1 MSAPDHSLPT
11 MLIDELIA
19 ITGASHVSTDRAV
32 VVGHCTDWTG
42 QLGGLA
48 LAVVR
53 PADALQVA
61 AVLSVCVR
69 HGVAVVPQGGN
80 TGLVLGGVPDVH
92 ASTPVIIISTV
103 RLNVIESVD
112 ELSGQVT
119 VGAGATLGDVQR
131 AACAVGWEYAIDL
144 GARDSATIGG
154 TVATNAGGIH
164 VIAYGMTRAQV
175 TGIQAALPL
184 PSPTL
189 IDHLGGLAKD
199 NTGYDLAGALTGS
212 EGTLAIITAVRVKLH
227 RPMGRTSLALIGT
240 DSYDTALRL
249 ISSAVRPGIRVR
261 AAELMDRFGLEI
273 TLEHLG
279 QSSPLSHEHEVVLLL
294 EIADGG
300 DASGFVADELS
311 ERDTVIAVGAANQE
325 QLWSLRERHTEAYGA
340 FCTQRGLAAPHKLD
354 VSIPLARLADCAGLL
369 SDRVS
374 AHPGVVAFG
383 MFGHAGDGN
392 LHVQVCGPAADD
404 ESVADMVLRTV
415 AECGGSVSAEHGIGR
430 LKAKWLPLS
439 RSPHEIAVMR
449 AIKAAWDPNGVMNP
463 GVLFSE

>member
-1 MSAPDHSLPT
+1 MQT
-11 MLIDELIA
+11 LIDELVA
-19 ITGASHVSTDRAV
+19 ITGDSHVTTDDQV
-32 VVGHCTDWTG
+32 VVGYCTDWTG
-42 QLGGLA
+42 HLGGLA

-53 PADALQVA
+53 PADAAEVA
-61 AVLSVCVR
+61 AVLSACVR
-69 HGVAVVPQGGN
+69 HGVAVIPQGGN
-80 TGLVLGGVPDVH
+80 TGLVLGGVPDSH
-92 ASTPVIIISTV
+92 ISTQVIIISTV
-103 RLNVIESVD
+103 RLNSIELVD
-112 ELSGQVT
+112 ELSGQMT
-119 VGAGATLGDVQR
+119 VGAGATLADVQR
-131 AACAVGWEYAIDL
+131 AARAVGWEYAIDL
-144 GARDSATIGG
+144 AARDTATMGG

-175 TGIQAALPL
+175 IGIEAALPL
-184 PSPTL
+184 PAPTL
-189 IDHLGGLAKD
+189 IEHLGGLAKD

-249 ISSAVRPGIRVR
+249 ISSAVRPGVRVR

-273 TLEHLG
+273 TLKHIG
-279 QSSPLSHEHEVVLLL
+279 QSSPLKQEHEVVVLL

-300 DASGFVADELS
+300 DASGFVTEELND
-311 ERDTVIAVGAANQE
+311 RDTVIAIEATTQE
-325 QLWSLRERHTEAYGA
+325 QLWSLRERHTEAYSA
-340 FCTQRGLAAPHKLD
+340 FCTQRGLPAPHKLD
-354 VSIPLARLADCAGLL
+354 VSIPLSRLADCARLL

-374 AHPGVVAFG
+374 VHPEVVAFG

-404 ESVADMVLRTV
+404 ESMADLILHTV

-430 LKAKWLPLS
+430 MKAKWLSLS
-439 RSPHEIAVMR
+439 RSSDEIAVMR
-449 AIKAAWDPNGVMNP
+449 AIKGAWDPSGVMNP

>member
-1 MSAPDHSLPT
+1 MKA
-11 MLIDELIA
+11 LIDELIEV
-19 ITGASHVSTDRAV
+19 TGESYVSIDPAV
-32 VVGHCTDWTG
+32 LVGYCTDWTG
-42 QLGGLA
+42 HRGGLA

-53 PADALQVA
+53 PADAREVA
-61 AVLSVCVR
+61 AVLSICVN
-69 HGVAVVPQGGN
+69 HEVAVIPQGGN
-80 TGLVLGGVPDVH
+80 TGLVLGGVPDLH
-92 ASTPVIIISTV
+92 ASTPVIIISMV
-103 RLNVIESVD
+103 RLNTIGLVD

-119 VGAGATLGDVQR
+119 AGAGATLADVQR
-131 AACAVGWEYAIDL
+131 AARAVGWEYTVDIA
-144 GARDSATIGG
+144 ARDSATIGG

-175 TGIQAALPL
+175 TGVEAALPL
-184 PSPTL
+184 TSPTL

-227 RPMGRTSLALIGT
+227 RPMDRTSLALIGT

-273 TLEHLG
+273 TLGLIG
-279 QSSPLSHEHEVVLLL
+279 QMSPLSQEHEIVLLL

-311 ERDTVIAVGAANQE
+311 GRDTVIAVEAANQE
-325 QLWSLRERHTEAYGA
+325 QLWSLRERHTEAYSA
-340 FCTQRGLAAPHKLD
+340 FCIQRGLAAPHKLD
-354 VSIPLARLADCAGLL
+354 VSIPLTRLADCAQLL
-369 SDRVS
+369 NDRVR
-374 AHPGVVAFG
+374 ALPGVVAFG

-392 LHVQVCGPAADD
+392 LHVQVCGPAAND
-404 ESVADMVLRTV
+404 ESVAELILHTV

>member
-1 MSAPDHSLPT
+1 
-11 MLIDELIA
+11 MLVDELIEIA
-19 ITGASHVSTDRAV
+19 GGSHVSTDPAMI
-32 VVGHCTDWTG
+32 VGYCTDWTG
-42 QLGGLA
+42 HLGGLA

-53 PADALQVA
+53 PADASEVA
-61 AVLSVCVR
+61 AVLSACVR

-80 TGLVLGGVPDVH
+80 TGLVQGGVPDLDS
-92 ASTPVIIISTV
+92 ATPVIIISTV
-103 RLNVIESVD
+103 RLNTIEPVD

-119 VGAGATLGDVQR
+119 VGAGATLADVQR
-131 AACAVGWEYAIDL
+131 AARAVGWEYAIDL
-144 GARDSATIGG
+144 AARDSATIGG

-184 PSPTL
+184 PAPTL
-189 IDHLGGLAKD
+189 IDHLGGLTKD

-212 EGTLAIITAVRVKLH
+212 EGTLAVIMAVRVKLH

-273 TLEHLG
+273 TLGLIG
-279 QSSPLSHEHEVVLLL
+279 QSSPLARVHEVVLLL

-311 ERDTVIAVGAANQE
+311 ERDVVIAIEAANQE
-325 QLWSLRERHTEAYGA
+325 QLWGLRERHAEAYSA
-340 FCTQRGLAAPHKLD
+340 FCTQQGLPAPHKLD
-354 VSIPLARLADCAGLL
+354 VSIPLERLADCARSLN
-369 SDRVS
+369 DRVRV
-374 AHPGVVAFG
+374 HPGVVAFG

-392 LHVQVCGPAADD
+392 LHVQACGPATDD
-404 ESVADMVLRTV
+404 ESVTELILHIV

-430 LKAKWLPLS
+430 MKAKWLPLS

-449 AIKAAWDPNGVMNP
+449 AIKGAWDPTGVMNP

>member
-1 MSAPDHSLPT
+1 
-11 MLIDELIA
+11 MLVDELIEIA
-19 ITGASHVSTDRAV
+19 GGSHVSTEPAV
-32 VVGHCTDWTG
+32 IVGYCTDWTG
-42 QLGGLA
+42 HLGGLA

-53 PADALQVA
+53 PADASEVA
-61 AVLSVCVR
+61 AVLSACVR
-69 HGVAVVPQGGN
+69 HGVAVIPQGGN
-80 TGLVLGGVPDVH
+80 TGLVQGGVPERDTS
-92 ASTPVIIISTV
+92 APVIIISTV
-103 RLNVIESVD
+103 RLNTIEPVD

-119 VGAGATLGDVQR
+119 VGAGATLADVQR
-131 AACAVGWEYAIDL
+131 AAHAVGWEYAIDL
-144 GARDSATIGG
+144 AARDSATIGG

-184 PSPTL
+184 PAPTL
-189 IDHLGGLAKD
+189 IDHLGGLTKD
-199 NTGYDLAGALTGS
+199 NTGYDLAGALAGS
-212 EGTLAIITAVRVKLH
+212 EGTLAVITAVRVKLH

-273 TLEHLG
+273 TLGLFG
-279 QSSPLSHEHEVVLLL
+279 QSSPLAREHEVVLLL

-311 ERDTVIAVGAANQE
+311 ERDVVIAIEAANQE
-325 QLWSLRERHTEAYGA
+325 QLWGLRERHTEAYSA
-340 FCTQRGLAAPHKLD
+340 FCTQQGLPAPHKLD
-354 VSIPLARLADCAGLL
+354 VSIPLERLADCARSLN
-369 SDRVS
+369 DRVRV
-374 AHPGVVAFG
+374 HPGVVAFG

-392 LHVQVCGPAADD
+392 LHVQACGPAADD
-404 ESVADMVLRTV
+404 KSVTELILHIV

-430 LKAKWLPLS
+430 MKAKWLPLS

-449 AIKAAWDPNGVMNP
+449 AIKGAWDPTGVMNP

>member
-1 MSAPDHSLPT
+1 
-11 MLIDELIA
+11 MLVDELIE
-19 ITGASHVSTDRAV
+19 IVGGSHVSTDPTV
-32 VVGHCTDWTG
+32 IVGYCTDWTG
-42 QLGGLA
+42 HLGGLA

-53 PADALQVA
+53 PADASEVA
-61 AVLSVCVR
+61 TVLSACVR
-69 HGVAVVPQGGN
+69 HGVAVIPQGGN
-80 TGLVLGGVPDVH
+80 TGLVQGGVPDRDTS
-92 ASTPVIIISTV
+92 APVIIISTV
-103 RLNVIESVD
+103 RLNTIEPVD

-119 VGAGATLGDVQR
+119 VGAGATLADVQR
-131 AACAVGWEYAIDL
+131 AARAVGWEYAIDL
-144 GARDSATIGG
+144 AARDSATIGG

-184 PSPTL
+184 PAPTL
-189 IDHLGGLAKD
+189 IDHLGGLTKD

-273 TLEHLG
+273 TLGLIG
-279 QSSPLSHEHEVVLLL
+279 QSSPLARVHEVVLLL

-311 ERDTVIAVGAANQE
+311 ERDVVIAIEAANQE
-325 QLWSLRERHTEAYGA
+325 QLWGLRERHAEAYSA
-340 FCTQRGLAAPHKLD
+340 FCTQQGLPAPHKLD
-354 VSIPLARLADCAGLL
+354 VSIPLERLADCARSLN
-369 SDRVS
+369 DRVRV
-374 AHPGVVAFG
+374 HPGVVAFG

-392 LHVQVCGPAADD
+392 LHVQACGPATDD
-404 ESVADMVLRTV
+404 ESVTELILHIV

-430 LKAKWLPLS
+430 MKAKWLPLS

-449 AIKAAWDPNGVMNP
+449 AIKSAWDPTGVMNP

>member
-1 MSAPDHSLPT
+1 
-11 MLIDELIA
+11 
-19 ITGASHVSTDRAV
+19 
-32 VVGHCTDWTG
+32 
-42 QLGGLA
+42 
-48 LAVVR
+48 
-53 PADALQVA
+53 
-61 AVLSVCVR
+61 
-69 HGVAVVPQGGN
+69 
-80 TGLVLGGVPDVH
+80 
-92 ASTPVIIISTV
+92 VIIISTV
-103 RLNVIESVD
+103 RLNAIEPVD

-119 VGAGATLGDVQR
+119 VGAGATLADVQR
-131 AACAVGWEYAIDL
+131 AARAVGWEYAIDL
-144 GARDSATIGG
+144 AARDSATIGG

-184 PSPTL
+184 TSLTL
-189 IDHLGGLAKD
+189 IDHLGGLTKD

-273 TLEHLG
+273 TLGLIG
-279 QSSPLSHEHEVVLLL
+279 QSSPLAREHEVVLLL

-311 ERDTVIAVGAANQE
+311 ERDVVIAIEAANQE
-325 QLWSLRERHTEAYGA
+325 QLWGLRERHTEAYSA
-340 FCTQRGLAAPHKLD
+340 FCTQQGLPAPHKLD
-354 VSIPLARLADCAGLL
+354 VSIPLERLADCARSLN
-369 SDRVS
+369 DRVHV
-374 AHPGVVAFG
+374 HPGVVAFG

-392 LHVQVCGPAADD
+392 LHVQACGPAADD
-404 ESVADMVLRTV
+404 ESVTELILHIV

-430 LKAKWLPLS
+430 MKAKWLPLS

-449 AIKAAWDPNGVMNP
+449 AIKGAWDPTGVMNP

>member
-1 MSAPDHSLPT
+1 MSAPDPSPPT
-11 MLIDELIA
+11 MLIDELRA
-19 ITGASHVSTDRAV
+19 ITGATYVSTDRAV

-42 QLGGLA
+42 HLGGLA

-53 PADALQVA
+53 PVDAVEVA
-61 AVLSVCVR
+61 AVLSACVR
-69 HGVAVVPQGGN
+69 HGAAVIPQGGN
-80 TGLVLGGVPDVH
+80 TGLVLGGVPDVNS
-92 ASTPVIIISTV
+92 STPVIIISTV

-119 VGAGATLGDVQR
+119 VGAGATLADVQR
-131 AACAVGWEYAIDL
+131 AARAAGWEYAVDL
-144 GARDSATIGG
+144 AARDSATMGG

-175 TGIQAALPL
+175 TGIEAALPL

-189 IDHLGGLAKD
+189 INHLGGLAKD
-199 NTGYDLAGALTGS
+199 NTGYDLASALTGS

-240 DSYDTALRL
+240 DSYETALRL

-273 TLEHLG
+273 TLGLIG
-279 QSSPLSHEHEVVLLL
+279 QSSPLAREHEIVLLL

-300 DASGFVADELS
+300 DASGFVTDELS
-311 ERDTVIAVGAANQE
+311 ERDAVIAVEAANQA
-325 QLWSLRERHTEAYGA
+325 QLWSLRERHTEAYSA
-340 FCTQRGLAAPHKLD
+340 FCTLRGLPAPHKLD
-354 VSIPLARLADCAGLL
+354 VSIPLARLADCARLL

-404 ESVADMVLRTV
+404 ESVAEMVLRTV

-430 LKAKWLPLS
+430 MKAKWLSLS
-439 RSPHEIAVMR
+439 RSSHEISVMR
-449 AIKAAWDPNGVMNP
+449 AIKGAWDPSGVMNP

>member
-1 MSAPDHSLPT
+1 
-11 MLIDELIA
+11 MLVDELIEIA
-19 ITGASHVSTDRAV
+19 GSSHVSTDPTV
-32 VVGHCTDWTG
+32 IVGYCTDWTG
-42 QLGGLA
+42 HLGGLA

-53 PADALQVA
+53 PADASEVA
-61 AVLSVCVR
+61 AVLSACVR
-69 HGVAVVPQGGN
+69 HGVAVIPQGGN
-80 TGLVLGGVPDVH
+80 TGLVQGGVPDRDTS
-92 ASTPVIIISTV
+92 APVIIISTV
-103 RLNVIESVD
+103 RLNTIEPVD

-119 VGAGATLGDVQR
+119 VGAGATLADVQR
-131 AACAVGWEYAIDL
+131 AARAVGWEYAIDL
-144 GARDSATIGG
+144 AARDSATIGG

-175 TGIQAALPL
+175 SGIQAALPL
-184 PSPTL
+184 PAPTL
-189 IDHLGGLAKD
+189 IDHLGGLTKD
-199 NTGYDLAGALTGS
+199 NTGFDLAGALTGS

-249 ISSAVRPGIRVR
+249 ISSAVRPGVRVR

-273 TLEHLG
+273 TLGLIG
-279 QSSPLSHEHEVVLLL
+279 QSSPLAREHEVVLLL

-311 ERDTVIAVGAANQE
+311 ERDVVIAIEAANQE
-325 QLWSLRERHTEAYGA
+325 QLWGLRERHAEAYSA
-340 FCTQRGLAAPHKLD
+340 FCTQQGLPAPHKLD
-354 VSIPLARLADCAGLL
+354 VSIPLERLADCARSLN
-369 SDRVS
+369 DRVRV
-374 AHPGVVAFG
+374 HPGVVAFG

-392 LHVQVCGPAADD
+392 LHVQACGPAADD
-404 ESVADMVLRTV
+404 ESVTELILSIV

-430 LKAKWLPLS
+430 MKAKWLPLS

-449 AIKAAWDPNGVMNP
+449 AIKGAWDPTGVMNP

>member
-1 MSAPDHSLPT
+1 
-11 MLIDELIA
+11 MLVDELIEIA
-19 ITGASHVSTDRAV
+19 GGSHVSTDPAV
-32 VVGHCTDWTG
+32 IVGYCTDWTG
-42 QLGGLA
+42 HLGGLA

-53 PADALQVA
+53 PADASEVA
-61 AVLSVCVR
+61 AVLSASVR
-69 HGVAVVPQGGN
+69 HGVAVIPQGGN
-80 TGLVLGGVPDVH
+80 TGLVQGGVPDRDTS
-92 ASTPVIIISTV
+92 APVIIISTV
-103 RLNVIESVD
+103 RLNTIDPVD

-119 VGAGATLGDVQR
+119 VGAGATLADVQR
-131 AACAVGWEYAIDL
+131 AARAVGWEYAIDL
-144 GARDSATIGG
+144 AARDSATIGG

-184 PSPTL
+184 TSPTL
-189 IDHLGGLAKD
+189 IDHLGGLTKD

-273 TLEHLG
+273 TLGLIG
-279 QSSPLSHEHEVVLLL
+279 QSSPLARVHEVVLLL

-311 ERDTVIAVGAANQE
+311 ERDVVIAIEAANQE
-325 QLWSLRERHTEAYGA
+325 QLWGLRERHTEAYSA
-340 FCTQRGLAAPHKLD
+340 FCTQQGLPAPHKLD
-354 VSIPLARLADCAGLL
+354 VSIPLERLADCARSLN
-369 SDRVS
+369 DRVRV
-374 AHPGVVAFG
+374 HPGVVAFG

-392 LHVQVCGPAADD
+392 LHVQACGPATDD
-404 ESVADMVLRTV
+404 ESVAEVILHIVT
-415 AECGGSVSAEHGIGR
+415 ECGGSVSAEHGIGR
-430 LKAKWLPLS
+430 MKAKWLPLS

-449 AIKAAWDPNGVMNP
+449 AIKGAWDPTGVMNP

>member
-1 MSAPDHSLPT
+1 
-11 MLIDELIA
+11 MLVDELIETA
-19 ITGASHVSTDRAV
+19 GGSHVSTDPAV
-32 VVGHCTDWTG
+32 IVGYCTDWTG
-42 QLGGLA
+42 HLGGPA

-53 PADALQVA
+53 PADASEVA
-61 AVLSVCVR
+61 AVLSACVR
-69 HGVAVVPQGGN
+69 HGVAVIPQGGN
-80 TGLVLGGVPDVH
+80 TGLVQGGVPDRDTS
-92 ASTPVIIISTV
+92 APVIIISTV
-103 RLNVIESVD
+103 RLNAIEPVD

-119 VGAGATLGDVQR
+119 VGAGATLADVQR
-131 AACAVGWEYAIDL
+131 AARAVGWEYAIDL
-144 GARDSATIGG
+144 AARDSATIGG

-184 PSPTL
+184 TSLTL
-189 IDHLGGLAKD
+189 IDHLGGLTKD

-273 TLEHLG
+273 TLGLIG
-279 QSSPLSHEHEVVLLL
+279 QSSPLAREHEVVLLL

-311 ERDTVIAVGAANQE
+311 ERDVVIAIEAANQE
-325 QLWSLRERHTEAYGA
+325 QLWGLRERHTEAYSA
-340 FCTQRGLAAPHKLD
+340 FCTQQGLPAPHKLD
-354 VSIPLARLADCAGLL
+354 VSIPLERLADCARSLD
-369 SDRVS
+369 DRVRV
-374 AHPGVVAFG
+374 HPGVVAFG

-392 LHVQVCGPAADD
+392 LHVQACGPAADD
-404 ESVADMVLRTV
+404 ESVTELILHIV

-430 LKAKWLPLS
+430 MKAKWLPLS

-449 AIKAAWDPNGVMNP
+449 AIKGAWDPTGVMNP
-463 GVLFSE
+463 GVIFSE

>member
-1 MSAPDHSLPT
+1 
-11 MLIDELIA
+11 MLVDELIE
-19 ITGASHVSTDRAV
+19 IVGGSHVSTDPTV
-32 VVGHCTDWTG
+32 IVGYCTDWTG
-42 QLGGLA
+42 HLGGLA

-53 PADALQVA
+53 PADASEVA
-61 AVLSVCVR
+61 AVLSACVR
-69 HGVAVVPQGGN
+69 HGVAVIPQGGN
-80 TGLVLGGVPDVH
+80 TGLVQGGVPDRDTS
-92 ASTPVIIISTV
+92 APVIIISTV
-103 RLNVIESVD
+103 RLNAIEPVD

-119 VGAGATLGDVQR
+119 VGAGATLADVQR
-131 AACAVGWEYAIDL
+131 AARAVGWEYAIDL
-144 GARDSATIGG
+144 AARDSATIGG

-184 PSPTL
+184 TSLTL
-189 IDHLGGLAKD
+189 IDHLGGLTKD

-273 TLEHLG
+273 TLGLIG
-279 QSSPLSHEHEVVLLL
+279 QSSPLAREHEVVLLL

-311 ERDTVIAVGAANQE
+311 ERDVVIAIEAANQE
-325 QLWSLRERHTEAYGA
+325 QLWGLRERHTEAYSA
-340 FCTQRGLAAPHKLD
+340 FCTQQGLPAPHKLD
-354 VSIPLARLADCAGLL
+354 VSIPLERLADCARSLN
-369 SDRVS
+369 DRVHV
-374 AHPGVVAFG
+374 HPGVVAFG

-392 LHVQVCGPAADD
+392 LHVQACGPAADD
-404 ESVADMVLRTV
+404 ESVTELILHIV

-430 LKAKWLPLS
+430 MKAKWLPLS

-449 AIKAAWDPNGVMNP
+449 AIKGAWDPTGVMNP
-463 GVLFSE
+463 GVIFSE

>member
-1 MSAPDHSLPT
+1 
-11 MLIDELIA
+11 MLVDELIEIA
-19 ITGASHVSTDRAV
+19 GGSHVSTDPAV
-32 VVGHCTDWTG
+32 IVGYCTDWTG
-42 QLGGLA
+42 HLGGLA

-53 PADALQVA
+53 PADASEVA
-61 AVLSVCVR
+61 AVLSACVH
-69 HGVAVVPQGGN
+69 HGVAVIPQGGN
-80 TGLVLGGVPDVH
+80 TGLVQGGVPDRDTS
-92 ASTPVIIISTV
+92 APVIIISTV
-103 RLNVIESVD
+103 RLNTIEPVD

-119 VGAGATLGDVQR
+119 VGAGTTLADVQR
-131 AACAVGWEYAIDL
+131 AVRAVGWEYAIDL
-144 GARDSATIGG
+144 AARDSATIGG

-184 PSPTL
+184 TSPTL
-189 IDHLGGLAKD
+189 IDHLAGLAKD

-212 EGTLAIITAVRVKLH
+212 EGTLAVITAVRVKLH

-273 TLEHLG
+273 TLGLIG
-279 QSSPLSHEHEVVLLL
+279 QSSPLAREHEVVLLL

-311 ERDTVIAVGAANQE
+311 ERDVVIAIEAANQE
-325 QLWSLRERHTEAYGA
+325 QLWGLRERHTEAYSA
-340 FCTQRGLAAPHKLD
+340 FCTQQGLPAPHKLD
-354 VSIPLARLADCAGLL
+354 VSIPLERLADCARSLN
-369 SDRVS
+369 DRVRV
-374 AHPGVVAFG
+374 HPGVVAFG

-392 LHVQVCGPAADD
+392 LHVQACGPATDD
-404 ESVADMVLRTV
+404 ESVTELILSIV

-430 LKAKWLPLS
+430 MKAKWLPLS
-439 RSPHEIAVMR
+439 RSSHEIAVMR
-449 AIKAAWDPNGVMNP
+449 AIKGAWDPTGVMNP